1 MPFLQTKRK
10 SSPFAMS
17 KAGHPK
23 KFVTFLALARLIS
36 EFSCTARGPRCGRCS
51 ISISRQYRPPMDINP
66 NDMSCKELVELVT
79 DYLEGALAPADQRRF
94 ELHIGKCDWCKLYI
108 DQIRM
113 TIKAAGKLTE
123 ENINPRAREELLAV
137 FRTWKHS

>member
-1 MPFLQTKRK
+1 
-10 SSPFAMS
+10 
-17 KAGHPK
+17 
-23 KFVTFLALARLIS
+23 
-36 EFSCTARGPRCGRCS
+36 
-51 ISISRQYRPPMDINP
+51 MDINP

-108 DQIRM
+108 DQIRL

-123 ENINPRAREELLAV
+123 ESIDPRAREELLAV
-137 FRTWKHS
+137 FRSWKHS

>member
-1 MPFLQTKRK
+1 
-10 SSPFAMS
+10 
-17 KAGHPK
+17 
-23 KFVTFLALARLIS
+23 
-36 EFSCTARGPRCGRCS
+36 
-51 ISISRQYRPPMDINP
+51 MDINP

-108 DQIRM
+108 DQIRL

-123 ENINPRAREELLAV
+123 ESIDPRAREDLLAV

>member
-1 MPFLQTKRK
+1 
-10 SSPFAMS
+10 
-17 KAGHPK
+17 
-23 KFVTFLALARLIS
+23 
-36 EFSCTARGPRCGRCS
+36 
-51 ISISRQYRPPMDINP
+51 MDINP

-137 FRTWKHS
+137 FRTWKQS

>member
-1 MPFLQTKRK
+1 
-10 SSPFAMS
+10 
-17 KAGHPK
+17 
-23 KFVTFLALARLIS
+23 
-36 EFSCTARGPRCGRCS
+36 
-51 ISISRQYRPPMDINP
+51 MDMNP

-113 TIKAAGKLTE
+113 TIKAAGKLSE
-123 ENINPRAREELLAV
+123 ESIDPRAREELLTA
-137 FRTWKHS
+137 FRTWKQA